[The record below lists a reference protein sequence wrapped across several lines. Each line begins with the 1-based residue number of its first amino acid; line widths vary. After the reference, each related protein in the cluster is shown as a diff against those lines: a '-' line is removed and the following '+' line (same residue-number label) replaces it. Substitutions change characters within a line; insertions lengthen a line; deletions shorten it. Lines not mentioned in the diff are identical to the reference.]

1 MGQTTGEIISHI
13 DETRHDL
20 GDNLDELEQKVKS
33 ATDWRQHFQTKPMT
47 LLGVAF
53 GGGILLSMA
62 LAGSRSKRIR
72 EFAAASGS
80 APYMASPR
88 ERHKALETWD
98 NIKGALIGVA
108 ATRFTDFVD
117 QVVPGFN
124 KHYQTA
130 SEKGRAAQHSKGTG
144 NASTLQ
150 N

>member
-33 ATDWRQHFQTKPMT
+33 VTDWRQHFQTKPMT

-72 EFAAASGS
+72 EYAAASGP
-80 APYMASPR
+80 APHMVSPVSGTR
-88 ERHKALETWD
+88 RSKPGTTSKAL
-98 NIKGALIGVA
+98 
-108 ATRFTDFVD
+108 
-117 QVVPGFN
+117 
-124 KHYQTA
+124 
-130 SEKGRAAQHSKGTG
+130 S
-144 NASTLQ
+144 
-150 N
+150 